1 MQVEREKK
9 KRACLCVVAGGLSP
23 SQRADGAGE
32 LEKKRQDSGNG
43 KQASRPV
50 LEWEFE
56 NEVDKRGRNCTRDR
70 ASLAIYS
77 QTGQVETAE
86 DRTASRNAKC
96 KCRRRKRSGR
106 CWGGQSSGRCRGER
120 TAEIRGDV

>member
-1 MQVEREKK
+1 MPIQCRSREKK
-9 KRACLCVVAGGLSP
+9 KSLSLCCCCWWTVSL
-23 SQRADGAGE
+23 DGAGE

-56 NEVDKRGRNCTRDR
+56 NEVDERGRSCTRDR

-77 QTGQVETAE
+77 QTRQVETAE